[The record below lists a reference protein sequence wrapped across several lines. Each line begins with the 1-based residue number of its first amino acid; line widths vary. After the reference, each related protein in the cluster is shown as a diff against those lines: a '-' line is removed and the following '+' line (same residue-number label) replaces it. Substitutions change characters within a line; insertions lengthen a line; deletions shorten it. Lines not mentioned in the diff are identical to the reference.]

1 MVICLEN
8 LVGASSKNVLLKPIP
23 QHVAI
28 IMDGN
33 RRWASKKGFPAHMG
47 HWKGVESIDTV
58 VEFAKEIGIKT
69 LTLFAFSTENW
80 NRSAKEL
87 QSLMDL
93 FFFFL
98 KKRKKTMIK
107 QGIKFSI
114 IGDLTP
120 FSCSLK
126 KLIQDVKEH
135 TAPGKSLELVIALNY
150 GSRNEILR
158 GVKKIIDD
166 IEHKKISKQEV
177 TENLFSEYLDTC
189 HWQDPDLLIRT
200 SGEKRLS
207 NFLLWQL
214 SYSEIYVTETL
225 WPDFGKNEF
234 CMAIEEYQ
242 NRERRFG
249 E

>member
-1 MVICLEN
+1 MVVCLEN
-8 LVGASSKNVLLKPIP
+8 NTKLSLKKSEARPVP
-23 QHVAI
+23 NHVAI

-47 HWKGVESIDTV
+47 HWKGVESIDAV
-58 VEFAKEIGIKT
+58 VEVAKEIGIKT

-80 NRSAKEL
+80 NRSEQEL
-87 QSLMDL
+87 RSLLEL
-93 FFFFL
+93 FSFFL
-98 KKRKKTMIK
+98 KIIKKTLIK
-107 QGIKFSI
+107 QAIKFST
-114 IGDLTP
+114 IGDLAP
-120 FSCSLK
+120 FSPSLK
-126 KLIQDVKEH
+126 KLILDVTES
-135 TAPGKSLELVIALNY
+135 TAQGHSMELVIALNY

-158 GVKKIIDD
+158 GVKRIIDD
-166 IEHKKISKQEV
+166 IDSKKISKQEV
-177 TENLFSEYLDTC
+177 TEKLISEYLDTC

-214 SYSEIYVTETL
+214 SYAEIYVTETL
-225 WPDFGKNEF
+225 WPDFGKQEF
-234 CMAIEEYQ
+234 SMAIQEYQ

>member
-1 MVICLEN
+1 MAISLEN
-8 LVGASSKNVLLKPIP
+8 LAKEAKASLSKPVPR
-23 QHVAI
+23 HVAI

-33 RRWASKKGFPAHMG
+33 RRWAAKRGFPVQMG
-47 HWKGVESIDTV
+47 HWRGAESIDRV
-58 VEFAKEIGIKT
+58 VEAAKEIGIKI

-80 NRSAKEL
+80 NRSEQEL
-87 QSLMDL
+87 NALMEL

-98 KKRKKTMIK
+98 KKRKKTLIR
-107 QGIKFSI
+107 QGIKFTT

-120 FSCSLK
+120 FSNQLKMLIEDVENATKDGTSL
-126 KLIQDVKEH
+126 Q
-135 TAPGKSLELVIALNY
+135 LVIALNY

-158 GVKKIIDD
+158 GFKKLIDD
-166 IEHKKISKQEV
+166 IESKKITKQEV

-189 HWQDPDLLIRT
+189 DWQDPDLLIRT

-214 SYSEIYVTETL
+214 SYSEFYVTETL
-225 WPDFGKNEF
+225 WPDFGKAELNQ
-234 CMAIEEYQ
+234 AIQEYQ
-242 NRERRFG
+242 KRERRFG

>member
-1 MVICLEN
+1 MAISLEN
-8 LVGASSKNVLLKPIP
+8 LAKEAKASLSKPVPR
-23 QHVAI
+23 HVAI

-33 RRWASKKGFPAHMG
+33 RRWAAKRGFPVQLG
-47 HWKGVESIDTV
+47 HWRGAESIDRV
-58 VEFAKEIGIKT
+58 VEAAKEIGIKI

-80 NRSAKEL
+80 NRSEQEL
-87 QSLMDL
+87 NALMDL

-98 KKRKKTMIK
+98 KKRKKTLIR
-107 QGIKFSI
+107 QGIKFTT

-120 FSCSLK
+120 FSNQLKMLIKDVENATKDGTSL
-126 KLIQDVKEH
+126 Q
-135 TAPGKSLELVIALNY
+135 LVIALNY

-158 GVKKIIDD
+158 GFKKLIDD
-166 IEHKKISKQEV
+166 IESKKITKQEV

-189 HWQDPDLLIRT
+189 DWQDPDLLIRT

-214 SYSEIYVTETL
+214 SYSEFYVTETL
-225 WPDFGKNEF
+225 WPDFGKAELNQ
-234 CMAIEEYQ
+234 AIQEYQ
-242 NRERRFG
+242 KRERRFG

>member
-1 MVICLEN
+1 MAISLEN
-8 LVGASSKNVLLKPIP
+8 LAKEAKASLSKPVPR
-23 QHVAI
+23 HVAI

-33 RRWASKKGFPAHMG
+33 RRWAAKRGFPVQMG
-47 HWKGVESIDTV
+47 HWRGAESIDRV
-58 VEFAKEIGIKT
+58 VEAAKEIGIKI

-80 NRSAKEL
+80 NRSEQEL
-87 QSLMDL
+87 NALMDL

-98 KKRKKTMIK
+98 KKRKKTLIR
-107 QGIKFSI
+107 QGIKFTT

-120 FSCSLK
+120 FSNQLKMLIKDVENATKDGTSL
-126 KLIQDVKEH
+126 Q
-135 TAPGKSLELVIALNY
+135 LVIALNY

-158 GVKKIIDD
+158 GFKKLIDD
-166 IEHKKISKQEV
+166 IESKKITKQEV

-189 HWQDPDLLIRT
+189 DWQDPDLLIRT

-214 SYSEIYVTETL
+214 SYSEFYVTETL
-225 WPDFGKNEF
+225 WPDFGKAELNQ
-234 CMAIEEYQ
+234 AIQEYQ
-242 NRERRFG
+242 KRERRFG